1 MRAVTLIECDNIRHI
16 VSLQAQSSIA
26 PICKTRGDHCF
37 VAISYSLCTAVA
49 RACVCVCVC
58 VFSLSCQDLLTADPL
73 GDAGWLQWSRLQWSR
88 LHADSLVFVA
98 LEQVYECQ
106 SCVASHCMSRHAS
119 KQMRSRVVYML
130 VPPLSC
136 PMLPLKYSSFSVP
149 TRCPS
154 NVFGLLCAWLL

>member
-1 MRAVTLIECDNIRHI
+1 MRQHSTHRESAGPVKYRSHLQDTRRSLLCCDLVFTVHSR
-16 VSLQAQSSIA
+16 
-26 PICKTRGDHCF
+26 R
-37 VAISYSLCTAVA
+37 A
-49 RACVCVCVC
+49 RVCVCVCVC